1 MSYDFKK
8 RHSLGLN
15 TTASTPSPTLTSGV
29 PRGHCANCILRHTCL
44 PKALVD
50 SSYLYIFESAIIKEY
65 HVDAGET
72 VLEENS
78 KFSSIFAVKS
88 GSVKICL
95 GEKKDNVD
103 GFYFPANIIGVEG
116 FGYHKTINSIVA
128 LERSRLCEIDFEK
141 LLDIMTRVPSLHRYF
156 LTMISRQLQGNQR
169 MASVVRNGS
178 VEQRTA
184 AFLMFI
190 SYQYNQQRLSN
201 SDIVLPMP
209 RSDISNYLGVTPE
222 SLSRA
227 LSSLGKKRLIK
238 VFNRRVS
245 LLNFDELE
253 SLASI
258 K

>member
-1 MSYDFKK
+1 MSFDFDT
-8 RHSLGLN
+8 RDPLILGIEGEVV
-15 TTASTPSPTLTSGV
+15 APGV
-29 PRGHCANCILRHTCL
+29 PRGHCANCILRNTCL

-50 SSYLYIFESAIIKEY
+50 TPYLDIFESAITRE
-65 HVDAGET
+65 HNVDAGE
-72 VLEENS
+72 VVIEEGS
-78 KFSSIFAVKS
+78 EFRSIFAVKS

-95 GEKKDNVD
+95 GEHKDNVD
-103 GFYFPANIIGVEG
+103 GFYFPANIIGMEG
-116 FGYHKTINSIVA
+116 FGYHKSINSIVA

-141 LLDIMTRVPSLHRYF
+141 LLDIMTRFPAVHRYF

-169 MASVVRNGS
+169 IAGAIRNGS

-190 SYQYNQQRLSN
+190 SYQYNQRRLSN

-227 LSSLGKKRLIK
+227 LSLLSKKRVIK

-245 LLNFDELE
+245 LLNLDELKE
-253 SLASI
+253 LSSV

>member
-1 MSYDFKK
+1 MSYDLK
-8 RHSLGLN
+8 LTVPIGLDSPS
-15 TTASTPSPTLTSGV
+15 TTLSQTLPSGV
-29 PRGHCANCILRHTCL
+29 ARGHCANCILRNSCL

-50 SSYLYIFESAIIKEY
+50 TPYLDIFENAIIQEY
-65 HVDAGET
+65 NVDSGET
-72 VLEENS
+72 IIEEGS
-78 KFSSIFAVKS
+78 EFKSIFAVKS

-95 GEKKDNVD
+95 GEQKDNVD
-103 GFYFPANIIGVEG
+103 GFFFPANIIGIEG
-116 FGYHKTINSIVA
+116 FGYHKAINSIVA

-141 LLDIMTRVPSLHRYF
+141 LLDIMTRFPALQRHF
-156 LTMISRQLQGNQR
+156 LTMISRQIQGSHR
-169 MASVVRNGS
+169 IAGAIRNGS

-201 SDIVLPMP
+201 SDIVLPMA
-209 RSDISNYLGVTPE
+209 RSDISNYLGITPE

-227 LSSLGKKRLIK
+227 LSLLGKKRVIK

-245 LLNFDELE
+245 LLNLDELE
-253 SLASI
+253 SLATV